1 MNDEEIEYITDLLF
15 NENWKEQKDLILFTK
30 DLKTANRRL
39 AEQVNQLQFNWNS
52 LREFFEKGKKEPNY
66 IKGDMFWNEFC
77 EISLDKM
84 NELEGVDDEQ

>member
-1 MNDEEIEYITDLLF
+1 MNKEEKLEALEEIKEDSKVLEFIAITMQERD
-15 NENWKEQKDLILFTK
+15 K
-30 DLKTANRRL
+30 
-39 AEQVNQLQFNWNS
+39 LQSNWNS
-52 LREFFEKGKKEPNY
+52 LKDFFEKGKKEPNY